1 MSQSVVVTAPGST
14 AIVNA
19 GRGAVVARA
28 PETLVVTT
36 PGAVRSVVVTRGVP
50 GRDGKDATGAL
61 LVDNC
66 LSEFNTPAAR
76 GQAQAN
82 LGLGA
87 VDPLAYYILAK
98 A

>member
-1 MSQSVVVTAPGST
+1 MSQTVVVQAPGST
-14 AIVNA
+14 VVQSTQA
-19 GRGAVVARA
+19 RTVVARTTDSVVVERESA
-28 PETLVVTT
+28 PRT
-36 PGAVRSVVVTRGVP
+36 VVVTRGIP
-50 GRDGKDATGAL
+50 GPAGDASGAL
-61 LVDNC
+61 LVDNR

-76 GQAQAN
+76 EQAQTN